1 METLKINLYPISFW
15 MPHAG
20 STTICFP
27 ALMGVCP
34 YGREYTVYGHQIFW
48 FKQEETQIN
57 ILQRFST

>member
-34 YGREYTVYGHQIFW
+34 YGREYTVLI
-48 FKQEETQIN
+48 KVKSVKKI
-57 ILQRFST
+57 